1 MSANLPDTRKEML
14 SVQHNCP
21 LNNSV
26 NRGSIYI
33 FYLNSRGHY
42 EIYIVT
48 YYNISIYSISVY
60 NLCSIIL
67 PTLPKNRSK
76 NRSKGFISRRCS
88 QDGKNLFPH
97 FLNVKLMVYY
107 GSVISVDLSI

>member
-60 NLCSIIL
+60 IIYAVL
-67 PTLPKNRSK
+67 SYPPYPKI
-76 NRSKGFISRRCS
+76 G
-88 QDGKNLFPH
+88 
-97 FLNVKLMVYY
+97 VKIEVED
-107 GSVISVDLSI
+107 S